1 MICSQRSYTLRCC
14 LQGLH
19 KQAGQFQERILI
31 AKERQLAALHEAQ
44 KLVEEDNQMAHAK
57 IEALTRQ
64 ERQVLAQYNSCQLEL
79 QRCRQELKMTRRRAS
94 ATTLASERQV
104 DAVAP
109 APGLAPAPEP
119 ARPLI
124 PGFESPET
132 TQPAELVTP
141 TRVPERQMT
150 GPSQATLPPGTQGDL
165 DSNSGTNPADD
176 DDTPAAV
183 VSSITP
189 LIAAVTQKKAN

>member
-1 MICSQRSYTLRCC
+1 M
-14 LQGLH
+14 
-19 KQAGQFQERILI
+19 I
-31 AKERQLAALHEAQ
+31 AKERQLVALHEAQ

-79 QRCRQELKMTRRRAS
+79 QRCRQELKMTRRRTS

-104 DAVAP
+104 DVVAP
-109 APGLAPAPEP
+109 APGLAP

-132 TQPAELVTP
+132 TQPAEMVTP
-141 TRVPERQMT
+141 TRVPERQMSEAT
-150 GPSQATLPPGTQGDL
+150 ATLPPGTQGDL
-165 DSNSGTNPADD
+165 GSNSGTNPADD
-176 DDTPAAV
+176 DDTPVAV

-189 LIAAVTQKKAN
+189 LIAAVTQKKET